1 MKINLSDNFG
11 QFMKKISEFRFAK
24 KFLETDP
31 RGRDPNTEIRLE
43 DQEAESD
50 DFKVKHFRL

>member
-1 MKINLSDNFG
+1 
-11 QFMKKISEFRFAK
+11 MKKISEFRFAK